1 MVFGIKQYQDQI
13 FCLTEERDYF
23 QTKFLE
29 QVSEIAALKDEL
41 TRSKKEIL
49 RLRNELMQRDET
61 IVTEQEEPQEDEEQ
75 EEEEE
80 HVQQPQQPQPQPQ
93 RTVDVTPVKKVPHT
107 NPVEVDQTT
116 SSSLTSS
123 FEEDEE
129 EEERSK
135 SEDNKRNDEDD
146 DGEKDEAQDIRQS
159 AERLLQW
166 ASYRTS
172 GRASLGS
179 ATPDHSSVASPS
191 SLRSSFSNGFAT
203 NQNIKKHHHPLLGK
217 TISASV
223 EEEDQDGAGTI
234 HNGDDDDDDGDDNE
248 NDDDSVTLPS
258 PNPSRPTLLDRFEA
272 VVNNL

>member
-41 TRSKKEIL
+41 TRSKKEII
-49 RLRNELMQRDET
+49 RLRNELMQRDER

-75 EEEEE
+75 EEE
-80 HVQQPQQPQPQPQ
+80 HVQQSQQPQPQ
-93 RTVDVTPVKKVPHT
+93 RTVDVTPVKKVPHTTT

-123 FEEDEE
+123 FEEEEEDE

-135 SEDNKRNDEDD
+135 SEDNKRNDDDD

-203 NQNIKKHHHPLLGK
+203 NQNTKKHHHPLLGK

-223 EEEDQDGAGTI
+223 EEEDQDGAGTV
-234 HNGDDDDDDGDDNE
+234 HNDDDDDDDDDND